1 MSSPESQSPG
11 ARTITVRGTARTG
24 AAGALIL
31 VPDER
36 PVYVGGV
43 RRWPAELEGVE
54 VEVTGTVHIQE
65 AQVESGA
72 RVHGLADD
80 VRVLQDATWSPL

>member
-1 MSSPESQSPG
+1 MSGSESQSPK
-11 ARTITVRGTARTG
+11 ARTITFRGTARTG

-31 VPDER
+31 VPDEL
-36 PVYVGGV
+36 PVYVGGL

-72 RVHGLADD
+72 RAHGLADD
-80 VRVLQDATWSPL
+80 VRVVEDASWSPL

>member
-1 MSSPESQSPG
+1 MSGSDGQSPT

-31 VPDER
+31 VLDEL
-36 PVYVGGV
+36 PVYVGGLP
-43 RRWPAELEGVE
+43 RWPTELEGVE
-54 VEVTGTVHIQE
+54 VQVTGTVHIQE

-72 RVHGLADD
+72 RMHGLADD
-80 VRVLQDATWSPL
+80 VRVLNDATWSPL

>member
-1 MSSPESQSPG
+1 MSGPESQRPR
-11 ARTITVRGTARTG
+11 ARSITVRGTARTG

-31 VPDER
+31 VPDEL
-36 PVYVGGV
+36 PVYVGGL
-43 RRWPAELEGVE
+43 RRWAAELEGVE

-80 VRVLQDATWSPL
+80 VRVLEDATWSAL

>member
-1 MSSPESQSPG
+1 MSGPESQSHG

-24 AAGALIL
+24 ASGALIL
-31 VPDER
+31 VPDEL
-36 PVYVGGV
+36 PVYLGGV

-54 VEVTGTVHIQE
+54 VEVTGTVRVQE

-72 RVHGLADD
+72 RVHGLTDD
-80 VRVLQDATWSPL
+80 VRVLEDATWSAL

>member
-1 MSSPESQSPG
+1 MSSPDSQSPR

-24 AAGALIL
+24 AAGALVL
-31 VPDER
+31 VPDEL
-36 PVYVGGV
+36 PVYVGSL

-54 VEVTGTVHIQE
+54 LEVTGTVRIQA

-72 RVHGLADD
+72 RVQGLADD
-80 VRVLQDATWSPL
+80 VRVLEDATWSPL

>member
-1 MSSPESQSPG
+1 M
-11 ARTITVRGTARTG
+11 
-24 AAGALIL
+24 
-31 VPDER
+31 
-36 PVYVGGV
+36 GGL
-43 RRWPAELEGVE
+43 RRWPAELEGVD

-80 VRVLQDATWSPL
+80 VPVLEDATWSPL

>member
-1 MSSPESQSPG
+1 MSGSESQSPK

-31 VPDER
+31 VPDEL
-36 PVYVGGV
+36 PVYLGGL
-43 RRWPAELEGVE
+43 RRWPAEVEGVD
-54 VEVTGTVHIQE
+54 VEVTGTLRIQE

-80 VRVLQDATWSPL
+80 VRVLEDATWSPL